1 MILAGKAA
9 NRSGIPVVLDPVGV
23 GATSFRTK
31 SALRILGQVNITC
44 IRGNAGEIAN
54 LAGGVETKVRGGVD
68 GTDDVDM
75 HALAE
80 VAYSKLHIPLAITGA
95 QDFIKDKD
103 HLFII
108 SNGHP
113 ILTKVT
119 GAGCLLSSVCAA
131 FLAISDDVALALL
144 MRLVITVLRQ
154 RSQLANNSIP
164 AVFRWHFWT
173 SCMRSMARLS
183 KLNKE

>member
-1 MILAGKAA
+1 
-9 NRSGIPVVLDPVGV
+9 
-23 GATSFRTK
+23 
-31 SALRILGQVNITC
+31 
-44 IRGNAGEIAN
+44 
-54 LAGGVETKVRGGVD
+54 
-68 GTDDVDM
+68 M

-131 FLAISDDVALALL
+131 FLAISDDVALALTDAISYYGVAAEVAASKQQHPGSFQMAFL
-144 MRLVITVLRQ
+144 DQLYAIDGSVVQAKQ
-154 RSQLANNSIP
+154 RII
-164 AVFRWHFWT
+164 
-173 SCMRSMARLS
+173 RS
-183 KLNKE
+183 